1 MRSRNA
7 YRVADVATSLSG
19 AVADA
24 RAVLGLNTAPLL
36 TSGVCDAASIDLGTS
51 AGLVHALGSD
61 GAGEG
66 SRGEEDGGV
75 EHGDDDRLRVWRS
88 GGGALVR

>member
-1 MRSRNA
+1 MRRGIA

-19 AVADA
+19 TVADA
-24 RAVLGLNTAPLL
+24 RAVLGLNAAPLL
-36 TSGVCDAASIDLGTS
+36 ASGVCNTASIDLGTS

-61 GAGEG
+61 GASEG

-75 EHGDDDRLRVWRS
+75 EHVVFDGLRVWRS
-88 GGGALVR
+88 R